1 MTNIKEGLTP
11 IRLDVPQFV
20 HDQLMRF
27 PGSKKMNAEQKLIVW
42 AKREM
47 KRVEEAT
54 EKENEK

>member
-20 HDQLMRF
+20 HDQLMRL